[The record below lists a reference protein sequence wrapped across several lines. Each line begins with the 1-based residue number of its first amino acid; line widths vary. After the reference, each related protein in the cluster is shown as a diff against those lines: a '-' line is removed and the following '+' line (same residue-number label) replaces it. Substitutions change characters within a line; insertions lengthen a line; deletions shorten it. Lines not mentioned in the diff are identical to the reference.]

1 MELYQICLLIL
12 AGEMIL
18 NIIGMILY
26 ADLADKWD
34 VLVPMPSDFKDNTEM
49 NWFGCVICYLVLFI
63 LFPISNICKLI
74 YWLFHI

>member
-1 MELYQICLLIL
+1 MDTYQICLIILTIELLLAL
-12 AGEMIL
+12 AGL
-18 NIIGMILY
+18 LLY
-26 ADLADKWD
+26 ADLADKWN

-63 LFPISNICKLI
+63 LFPIWNICKLI